1 MKRDLPKGSFLQ
13 QWVRL
18 QPLNLSSF
26 KVYSSVS
33 YWLPDSPM
41 GCYKPN
47 LYEMLSLNDIDSSIL
62 SICLIL
68 WFFAV
73 KKEIKGILEQERIR
87 ILQIVKPF
95 FSPCLLKLFLNNRL
109 MSNTLVTEID
119 KSCKYFPLTSYYI
132 HWAQNWPIVCDA
144 YNCKIFYRTRKNFPM
159 NSIILRRNGS
169 RNEASFHNLSQCS
182 TTHCLISFTLKKHFK
197 IVEIVE

>member
-1 MKRDLPKGSFLQ
+1 MKRHLQKGSFPQ
-13 QWVRL
+13 RWVRL
-18 QPLNLSSF
+18 QPLNLFSF

-47 LYEMLSLNDIDSSIL
+47 LYEMLSLNVIDSSIL

-73 KKEIKGILEQERIR
+73 KKEIKGILEQQERIR

-109 MSNTLVTEID
+109 MSNNLRFLI
-119 KSCKYFPLTSYYI
+119 
-132 HWAQNWPIVCDA
+132 
-144 YNCKIFYRTRKNFPM
+144 KIFFTYWNWQILQILSAYFILYTELKIGL
-159 NSIILRRNGS
+159 SSEIHIIARFLPHS
-169 RNEASFHNLSQCS
+169 
-182 TTHCLISFTLKKHFK
+182 
-197 IVEIVE
+197 

>member
-1 MKRDLPKGSFLQ
+1 MAEAVEKFALNYSKRHLNETRPSERIFSP

-18 QPLNLSSF
+18 QPLNLFSF

-47 LYEMLSLNDIDSSIL
+47 LYEMLSLNVIDSSIL

-73 KKEIKGILEQERIR
+73 KKEIKCILEQQERIR

-109 MSNTLVTEID
+109 MSNTLLTEID
-119 KSCKYFPLTSYYI
+119 ESCKYFPLTSYYTLSSKL
-132 HWAQNWPIVCDA
+132 A
-144 YNCKIFYRTRKNFPM
+144 YH
-159 NSIILRRNGS
+159 LRY
-169 RNEASFHNLSQCS
+169 
-182 TTHCLISFTLKKHFK
+182 I
-197 IVEIVE
+197 

>member
-1 MKRDLPKGSFLQ
+1 MATDVEKFALNYSKQHLNETRPSERIFSP

-18 QPLNLSSF
+18 QPLNLFSF

-47 LYEMLSLNDIDSSIL
+47 LYEMLSLNGIDSSIL

-68 WFFAV
+68 CFFAG
-73 KKEIKGILEQERIR
+73 KKEIKGILEQQERIR

-109 MSNTLVTEID
+109 MSNTLLTEIE
-119 KSCKYFPLTSYYI
+119 KSCKYFPLTSYYTL
-132 HWAQNWPIVCDA
+132 NSKLA
-144 YNCKIFYRTRKNFPM
+144 YR
-159 NSIILRRNGS
+159 LRY
-169 RNEASFHNLSQCS
+169 
-182 TTHCLISFTLKKHFK
+182 I
-197 IVEIVE
+197 

>member
-1 MKRDLPKGSFLQ
+1 MKRDLQKGSFPQ

-18 QPLNLSSF
+18 QPLNLFSF

-41 GCYKPN
+41 GCYNPN
-47 LYEMLSLNDIDSSIL
+47 LYEMLSLNVIDSSIL

-73 KKEIKGILEQERIR
+73 KKEIKGILEQQERIR
-87 ILQIVKPF
+87 ILQIVKPL

-109 MSNTLVTEID
+109 MSNTLLTEID
-119 KSCKYFPLTSYYI
+119 ESCKYFPLTSYR
-132 HWAQNWPIVCDA
+132 A
-144 YNCKIFYRTRKNFPM
+144 RKNLPM
-159 NSIILRRNGS
+159 NSIILQRNGS
-169 RNEASFHNLSQCS
+169 RNEVSFHNLSRCS

>member
-1 MKRDLPKGSFLQ
+1 M
-13 QWVRL
+13 RL
-18 QPLNLSSF
+18 QPLNLFSF

-47 LYEMLSLNDIDSSIL
+47 LYEILSLNVIDSSIL

-73 KKEIKGILEQERIR
+73 KKEIKGILEQQERIR

-109 MSNTLVTEID
+109 MSNTLLTEID
-119 KSCKYFPLTSYYI
+119 KSCIKISAYF
-132 HWAQNWPIVCDA
+132 
-144 YNCKIFYRTRKNFPM
+144 
-159 NSIILRRNGS
+159 ILYT
-169 RNEASFHNLSQCS
+169 E
-182 TTHCLISFTLKKHFK
+182 FK
-197 IVEIVE
+197 IGLSSAIHIVARFFTALVKTSLWTL

>member
-1 MKRDLPKGSFLQ
+1 MKRHLQKGSFPQ

-18 QPLNLSSF
+18 QPLNLFSF

-47 LYEMLSLNDIDSSIL
+47 LYEMLSLNVIDSSIL

-73 KKEIKGILEQERIR
+73 KKEIKGILEQQERIR

-109 MSNTLVTEID
+109 MSNTLLTEID
-119 KSCKYFPLTSYYI
+119 ESCKYFPLTSYYTLR
-132 HWAQNWPIVCDA
+132 PIICDT

-159 NSIILRRNGS
+159 NSIIHLRNGS
-169 RNEASFHNLSQCS
+169 RNEVSFHNLSQCS
-182 TTHCLISFTLKKHFK
+182 TTHCLISLTLKKHFK